1 MTRLKPEYESV
12 FKEGFRL
19 GLRLT
24 RAKLNY
30 ERARECRELGD
41 IFMTDFYET
50 NARRWQELAENSGRN
65 FTPTTAHEPNQL
77 KLDLGDTELLEN
89 IEKEW
94 EEDSYERKK
103 A

>member
-1 MTRLKPEYESV
+1 MTRLKPDYEAV

-19 GLRLT
+19 GVRLT
-24 RAKLNY
+24 RSKLNY
-30 ERARECRELGD
+30 ERARECRKLGD
-41 IFMTDFYET
+41 IYMTDFYES
-50 NARRWQELAENSGRN
+50 NAKKWRELAENSGRD
-65 FTPTTAHEPNQL
+65 FTPSVAHEPNQL

>member
-1 MTRLKPEYESV
+1 
-12 FKEGFRL
+12 
-19 GLRLT
+19 
-24 RAKLNY
+24 
-30 ERARECRELGD
+30 
-41 IFMTDFYET
+41 MTDFYET
-50 NARRWQELAENSGRN
+50 NARRWRELAENSGRS